1 LITAPLHL
9 DSYVF
14 TEVLPQLEELRN
26 GLRQSVTS
34 SSEMVDLQASQTE
47 VVLTEW
53 DLEPP
58 PPVPSRWV
66 RSSTS
71 CGGGG
76 SMLRPCGGLTEHPP
90 EPRHKMPNHKLRQT
104 GHAIDGTPA
113 LAYPPAGPAGELA
126 DYEAVGV
133 SSQAATFLPPR
144 PLCGTERG

>member
-1 LITAPLHL
+1 MDEPIRATFSTVSGSPSVGTAPPYERAGFYLITAPLHL

-58 PPVPSRWV
+58 PPCSVPLGAFIDLLRRWREHVAAV
-66 RSSTS
+66 RGTD
-71 CGGGG
+71 
-76 SMLRPCGGLTEHPP
+76 RAPP
-90 EPRHKMPNHKLRQT
+90 
-104 GHAIDGTPA
+104 
-113 LAYPPAGPAGELA
+113 
-126 DYEAVGV
+126 
-133 SSQAATFLPPR
+133 
-144 PLCGTERG
+144 